1 MRYNVYEIMIK
12 ETVTK
17 TTTIK
22 VKKSVGN
29 EKSTKTAATVKVL
42 KQEAK

>member
-1 MRYNVYEIMIK
+1 MRYDATEVVIK

-29 EKSTKTAATVKVL
+29 EKSTKTAATVEVL
-42 KQEAK
+42 KQSKG